1 MRARERS
8 EDARAHPRLRS
19 TQTSSP
25 LFSASY
31 AKNNKTTQN
40 TRCLETIARVWLVGQ
55 LAKPGCRGLEL
66 CPRAVAEAVAK
77 SLAHRMLYTHK
88 TTQSTRCLETIARVW
103 LESAGKAGLL
113 WPGAVSTS
121 CGRSRGQ
128 ELWPG
133 ALAQSWTCGKELWPR
148 TVARS
153 CGQELW
159 PEAMAKSGGQKMW
172 RGAVARNCGQSSGHE
187 LQPKIMARSC
197 GQELWP

>member
-31 AKNNKTTQN
+31 AVYTPNNTKHTMPRN
-40 TRCLETIARVWLVGQ
+40 NCSCVVGG
-55 LAKPGCRGLEL
+55 P
-66 CPRAVAEAVAK
+66 
-77 SLAHRMLYTHK
+77 
-88 TTQSTRCLETIARVW
+88 
-103 LESAGKAGLL
+103 AGKAGLL

-133 ALAQSWTCGKELWPR
+133 AVAKSWSCGKELCPK

-153 CGQELW
+153 CGQEPW

-172 RGAVARNCGQSSGHE
+172 RGAVARTCGQSSGHE
-187 LQPKIMARSC
+187 LQSKTMARSC
-197 GQELWP
+197 GQKLWP